1 MSVDIKEY
9 TSDNLPILDNGTFG
23 LCTDTSEL
31 YIGINGKNV
40 LINSNTRGMQGLRGP
55 EGPCGPQGIEGME
68 GIIGPTGPTG
78 KDGQR
83 GVTGNTG
90 PTGPAGPKGPQGKP
104 LIILGD
110 FDDANDLPLVNND
123 GDAYTVKGRL
133 YTWSDELNDWAVSV
147 VIGTGL
153 TMHVDTQ
160 FQRLTHRIFYPN
172 QLIIPDYKIG
182 DIVELYL
189 NGTERLSGYSIN
201 STGIVVFEDVFSLN
215 PGEYVESVSLRVVNG
230 DTDGFDIKTIKGP
243 TGPQGPIGPTG
254 PSGPAGPQGESL
266 KIYGNITS
274 LDQLPDNPITG
285 QAYYMD
291 SKVYI
296 WNGDLG
302 EWICIDSFKG
312 PTGPA
317 GPAGANGAT
326 GPTGPTGAMGVMG
339 PTGPTG
345 DTGQLVRRTY
355 RITPNEDGRF
365 EIPEYSESDIMTVY
379 LDGTT
384 RTVDYTFD
392 EVNKIIT
399 LTEVDPNI
407 PSGVV
412 IIDDV
417 DFIDVE
423 LFHIQDGITPSIDLT
438 TIKGPTG
445 PTGPT
450 GDTGQLVRRNYKIL
464 PNEDGKFVIPDYSES
479 DIMSVYLNGTTRTF
493 DYVFDETTKIITLI
507 ELDTDI
513 PTGVIIDDVDFIYV
527 ELFHIQDGIT
537 PSIDLTTIKGPTGPT
552 GPTGATGATGAT
564 GPKGD
569 TGQLVRRTYRLTANG
584 DGGFEVPEYSESDIM
599 TVYLN
604 GTTRAIDYVF
614 DETTKIITLAQADP
628 TIPSGVVIDNI
639 EFIDV
644 ELFHIQDGITPS
656 IDLNTINI
664 YPVTVDSLQLRGDDG
679 NVYKLQVVGGSLV
692 STLVT
697 SG

>member
-230 DTDGFDIKTIKGP
+230 DADGFDIKTIKGP
-243 TGPQGPIGPTG
+243 TGPQGLIGPTG

-407 PSGVV
+407 PSGVI

-450 GDTGQLVRRNYKIL
+450 G
-464 PNEDGKFVIPDYSES
+464 
-479 DIMSVYLNGTTRTF
+479 
-493 DYVFDETTKIITLI
+493 
-507 ELDTDI
+507 
-513 PTGVIIDDVDFIYV
+513 
-527 ELFHIQDGIT
+527 
-537 PSIDLTTIKGPTGPT
+537 
-552 GPTGATGATGAT
+552 AT

-569 TGQLVRRTYRLTANG
+569 PGQLVRRTYRISANG

-644 ELFHIQDGITPS
+644 ELFHIQDGTTPS